1 MKRAILCLILT
12 LLLTVTASA
21 AGVDALYVT
30 CEVRSDG
37 SAEYSVAVSAQFES
51 VEKTFTIP
59 LAGEGISKVSA
70 SGDWTHQ
77 SDGGWDR
84 VELRSGDGFIG
95 RQTFVV
101 TYRTAAAEADGT
113 MDLPLVGSRWEMDVA
128 EFSFDVT
135 MPTPLE
141 KTPALISGYSGE
153 MLGIVD
159 LTATGFTG
167 VIAEGLMAHES
178 LRVELTLPEDYFGHA
193 RLRSFLGL
201 DWGLIFLGLVIAA
214 SGVYW
219 LRTLRSRRPV
229 VQSRVLPP
237 EGWTPA
243 EVPTILDGS
252 SPNMRSLLGVWGQL
266 GYLYVDH
273 AGGELVLGQRMSM
286 GSERPAH
293 ERAMFEA
300 MFQGRREFWLP
311 DRRYYQAESRAG
323 HSMARLWR
331 GKLFD
336 HRGGNPRILRLLAAL
351 AAGIASAGAVASLL
365 PAGVG
370 WTLLAAMAFVPG
382 VVLGVLGQLAVSQ
395 LRRRPA
401 PDRNLLP
408 GVGALLLLALMGA
421 ARILYAL
428 PALGLQLFVGWQLAY
443 GGRRSAAGVEAL
455 GDLLSLR
462 RFLRHASPKRLH
474 QVLKRDPGWLQTVL
488 PYAQQLGLSDRLGR
502 VLGSTRVEEPAWLR
516 TDEPLLTASACC
528 GAYARFLAAVEPKK

>member
-266 GYLYVDH
+266 GIS
-273 AGGELVLGQRMSM
+273 MSTTPVASWCWASACPWAASAPPM
-286 GSERPAH
+286 SGPCLRPC
-293 ERAMFEA
+293 
-300 MFQGRREFWLP
+300 
-311 DRRYYQAESRAG
+311 SRAG
-323 HSMARLWR
+323 GSFGSRIAGIIRQRAGRGTVWR
-331 GKLFD
+331 GSG
-336 HRGGNPRILRLLAAL
+336 GGNCLTTGAEIPASCACWRRWRLA
-351 AAGIASAGAVASLL
+351 
-365 PAGVG
+365 
-370 WTLLAAMAFVPG
+370 
-382 VVLGVLGQLAVSQ
+382 
-395 LRRRPA
+395 
-401 PDRNLLP
+401 
-408 GVGALLLLALMGA
+408 
-421 ARILYAL
+421 
-428 PALGLQLFVGWQLAY
+428 
-443 GGRRSAAGVEAL
+443 
-455 GDLLSLR
+455 
-462 RFLRHASPKRLH
+462 
-474 QVLKRDPGWLQTVL
+474 
-488 PYAQQLGLSDRLGR
+488 
-502 VLGSTRVEEPAWLR
+502 
-516 TDEPLLTASACC
+516 
-528 GAYARFLAAVEPKK
+528 